1 MEAIGL
7 SQGLERYYAKRPN
20 LKRRVPF
27 TSVRGMSN
35 QAVNPV
41 ARQSLGSPVWI
52 NGEEVP
58 DDLVN
63 GYKYA
68 IQSSSSVVLSALQ
81 ARCRAAG
88 GGAGKCSFTV

>member
-7 SQGLERYYAKRPN
+7 SQGLERYYAKRPS

-35 QAVNPV
+35 QAVQPV
-41 ARQSLGSPVWI
+41 ARQSPGSPVWV
-52 NGEEVP
+52 NGEEVAE
-58 DDLVN
+58 DFVN

-68 IQSSSSVVLSALQ
+68 ISSSSSVVLSALQ

-88 GGAGKCSFTV
+88 GGAGKCTYTV